1 MHYLIPV
8 TAVSTVGAAQAGV
21 AAVHGSEALRRYA
34 VALGESTR
42 TDTRVELGAS
52 PRAVLMLF
60 RASKALAALDGRDH
74 VLPDD
79 VQTMAP
85 AVLAHRLLL
94 APEAAPGDAAAVI
107 ADALERVPAI

>member
-1 MHYLIPV
+1 M
-8 TAVSTVGAAQAGV
+8 STVLAAQAGV

-34 VALGESTR
+34 VALGEATR

-60 RASKALAALDGRDH
+60 RAAKASAALEGRDH

-79 VQTMAP
+79 VRRLRRPCSPTGSCSPPRRPRAMAP
-85 AVLAHRLLL
+85 
-94 APEAAPGDAAAVI
+94 P
-107 ADALERVPAI
+107 